1 MQTLHLEIENF
12 LKEVMDI
19 EFSKMEHFYLVW
31 EGSLKVPEKEALEH
45 ITKNAD
51 SLNLD
56 VGFKK
61 KEEGIA
67 VAFRPKPERQE
78 SKKWVNVLLL
88 ILTFLTTMMA
98 GASYQGV
105 NPFSPIINLLKGLP
119 LSISIMIIL
128 GSHELGHYI
137 MARKNNVDAT
147 LPYFIPGP
155 TIVGT
160 LGAII
165 KIKSPIR
172 NKNALIEIGAAG
184 PIVGF
189 IFATIAIL
197 IGLSLSEVI
206 PISGYEGY
214 VLGDSILYQLLKKI
228 YFPDL
233 SIGKDVLLNPIALAG
248 WVGYL
253 ITALNLLPVGQLD
266 GGHIL
271 YALIGEKTKIVS
283 YVIFGISILLITVWI
298 GWIIWAIL
306 FLVIGFKHPP
316 PLDSISPL
324 SRKHKIIGI
333 ISLVIFILTFIPVPV
348 RFLL

>member
-1 MQTLHLEIENF
+1 METLHLEIENF

-19 EFSKMEHFYLVW
+19 ETSKMEHFYLVW
-31 EGSLKVPEKEALEH
+31 EGSLKISEKEALEY

-67 VAFRPKPERQE
+67 VAFRPKPKRQE

-88 ILTFLTTMMA
+88 IVTFLTTLTA
-98 GASYQGV
+98 GAFQQGI
-105 NPFSPIINLLKGLP
+105 NPFVPATNLLKGLP
-119 LSISIMIIL
+119 FSLSIMIIL

-147 LPYFIPGP
+147 LPYFIPAP
-155 TIVGT
+155 HLLGT
-160 LGAII
+160 FGAVI
-165 KIKSPIR
+165 KMKSPIR
-172 NKNALIEIGAAG
+172 NRNALIEIGAAG

-189 IFATIAIL
+189 IFSTLALL
-197 IGLSLSEVI
+197 IGLSLSEAI
-206 PISGYEGY
+206 PVTGNQGII
-214 VLGDSILYQLLKKI
+214 LGDSILFKLLTKI
-228 YFPDL
+228 FFFDL
-233 SIGKDVLLNPIALAG
+233 PEGKDVLLNPIAFAG
-248 WVGYL
+248 WIGYFV
-253 ITALNLLPVGQLD
+253 TAINLLPVGQLD

-271 YALIGEKTKIVS
+271 YALIGNKNRVIG
-283 YVIFGISILLITVWI
+283 YVILGAVILLIPLWI
-298 GWIIWAIL
+298 GWIVWAIL

-316 PLDSISPL
+316 PLDNISTP

-333 ISLVIFILTFIPVPV
+333 ISLIIFLLTFMPAP
-348 RFLL
+348 FQL